1 MWNVPTIQIRVPY
14 VSWTFIW
21 MGYLFLIITLLKIIY
36 ETQVLGRIG
45 IQVILDPFWPEKIK
59 EDDDNEGYGMTD
71 VDGWE
76 TGSERRWMMI
86 TGVSFRDL
94 KENNI
99 IKGPV
104 FLLLRVMNG

>member
-45 IQVILDPFWPEKIK
+45 IQVILDPF
-59 EDDDNEGYGMTD
+59 
-71 VDGWE
+71 
-76 TGSERRWMMI
+76 
-86 TGVSFRDL
+86 
-94 KENNI
+94 
-99 IKGPV
+99 
-104 FLLLRVMNG
+104 